1 MWSTL
6 TPVIIYALI
15 GGAIGSLRS
24 VAHAKN
30 KATPWQSLFNL
41 LSALALAAAA
51 AERFVKPD
59 TPLAGLFIGIT
70 AGATGGYAL
79 DALTALTPKA
89 IASIVSGALEKIGCK
104 PIDADATSAPNQHN
118 ADVK

>member
-6 TPVIIYALI
+6 TPVIIYALL

-41 LSALALAAAA
+41 LSALALSAAA

-70 AGATGGYAL
+70 AGATGGYVL
-79 DALTALTPKA
+79 DALSALTPKA
-89 IASIVSGALEKIGCK
+89 VRSLVSMLLEKVGAK
-104 PIDADATSAPNQHN
+104 PIDTQKDE
-118 ADVK
+118 DVK

>member
-6 TPVIIYALI
+6 TPVIIYALL
-15 GGAIGSLRS
+15 GGAIGSLRG

-51 AERFVKPD
+51 AARFVKPD

-70 AGATGGYAL
+70 AGATGGYVL
-79 DALTALTPKA
+79 DALSALTPKA
-89 IASIVSGALEKIGCK
+89 VRSLVSMLLDKVGAK
-104 PIDADATSAPNQHN
+104 PIDTQKDEDA
-118 ADVK
+118 K

>member
-1 MWSTL
+1 MT
-6 TPVIIYALI
+6 TAVILGFLRKHWLPLLLVAL
-15 GGAIGSLRS
+15 GL
-24 VAHAKN
+24 
-30 KATPWQSLFNL
+30 
-41 LSALALAAAA
+41 AAA

-89 IASIVSGALEKIGCK
+89 IASIMSGALEKGGFK

-118 ADVK
+118 EDAE

>member
-6 TPVIIYALI
+6 TPVIIYALL

-24 VAHAKN
+24 VAHAKG
-30 KATPWQSLFNL
+30 KATPWESLFNL

-79 DALTALTPKA
+79 DTLTALTPKA

-104 PIDADATSAPNQHN
+104 PIAHEAEANQN
-118 ADVK
+118 EDVK

>member
-6 TPVIIYALI
+6 TPVIIYALL

-70 AGATGGYAL
+70 AGATGGYVL
-79 DALTALTPKA
+79 DALSALTPKFVR
-89 IASIVSGALEKIGCK
+89 SLVSMLLDKVGAK
-104 PIDADATSAPNQHN
+104 PIDTQKDE
-118 ADVK
+118 DVK

>member
-6 TPVIIYALI
+6 TPVIIYALL
-15 GGAIGSLRS
+15 GGAIGSLRG

-70 AGATGGYAL
+70 AGATGGYVL
-79 DALTALTPKA
+79 DALSALTPKA
-89 IASIVSGALEKIGCK
+89 VRSLVSMLLDKVGAK
-104 PIDADATSAPNQHN
+104 PIDTQQDE
-118 ADVK
+118 DVK

>member
-6 TPVIIYALI
+6 TPVIIYALL

-59 TPLAGLFIGIT
+59 TPLAGLFIGVT
-70 AGATGGYAL
+70 AGATGGYVL
-79 DALTALTPKA
+79 DALSALTPKVVR
-89 IASIVSGALEKIGCK
+89 SLVSMLLDKIGAK
-104 PIDADATSAPNQHN
+104 PIDTQKDE
-118 ADVK
+118 DVK

>member
-6 TPVIIYALI
+6 TPVIIYALL

-70 AGATGGYAL
+70 AGATGGYVL
-79 DALTALTPKA
+79 DALSALTPKA
-89 IASIVSGALEKIGCK
+89 VRSLVSMLLDKVGAK
-104 PIDADATSAPNQHN
+104 PIDTQKDE
-118 ADVK
+118 DVK

>member
-6 TPVIIYALI
+6 TPVIIYALL

-24 VAHAKN
+24 VAQAKN
-30 KATPWQSLFNL
+30 KATPWQSLINL

-59 TPLAGLFIGIT
+59 TPLAGLFIGVT
-70 AGATGGYAL
+70 AGATGGYVL
-79 DALTALTPKA
+79 DALSALAPKA
-89 IASIVSGALEKIGCK
+89 VRSLVSMLLDKVGAK
-104 PIDADATSAPNQHN
+104 PIDTQKDEDTKAP
-118 ADVK
+118 

>member
-6 TPVIIYALI
+6 TPVIIYALL

-41 LSALALAAAA
+41 LSALALSAAA

-70 AGATGGYAL
+70 AGATGGYVL
-79 DALTALTPKA
+79 DALSALTPKA
-89 IASIVSGALEKIGCK
+89 VRSLVSMLLDKVGAK
-104 PIDADATSAPNQHN
+104 PIDTQKDE
-118 ADVK
+118 DVK

>member
-6 TPVIIYALI
+6 TPVIIYALL

-59 TPLAGLFIGIT
+59 TPLAGLFIGVT
-70 AGATGGYAL
+70 AGATGGYVL
-79 DALTALTPKA
+79 DALSALTPKA
-89 IASIVSGALEKIGCK
+89 VRSLVSMLLEKVGAK
-104 PIDADATSAPNQHN
+104 PIDTQKDEDTKAP
-118 ADVK
+118 

>member
-6 TPVIIYALI
+6 TPVIIYALL

-70 AGATGGYAL
+70 AGATGGYVL
-79 DALTALTPKA
+79 DALTALAPKA
-89 IASIVSGALEKIGCK
+89 VRSLVSMLLDKVGAK
-104 PIDADATSAPNQHN
+104 PIDTQKDEDA
-118 ADVK
+118 K

>member
-6 TPVIIYALI
+6 TPVIIYALL

-59 TPLAGLFIGIT
+59 TPLAGLFIGVT
-70 AGATGGYAL
+70 AGATGGYVL
-79 DALTALTPKA
+79 DALSALAPKTVR
-89 IASIVSGALEKIGCK
+89 SLVSMLLDKVGAK
-104 PIDADATSAPNQHN
+104 PIDTQKDEDA
-118 ADVK
+118 K

>member
-6 TPVIIYALI
+6 TPVIIYALL

-24 VAHAKN
+24 VAHTKN

-41 LSALALAAAA
+41 LSALALSAAA

-59 TPLAGLFIGIT
+59 TPLAGLFIGIA
-70 AGATGGYAL
+70 AGATGGYVL
-79 DALTALTPKA
+79 DALSALTPNA
-89 IASIVSGALEKIGCK
+89 VRSLVSMLLDKVGAK
-104 PIDADATSAPNQHN
+104 PIDTQNEE
-118 ADVK
+118 DVK

>member
-6 TPVIIYALI
+6 TPVIIYALL

-70 AGATGGYAL
+70 AGATGGYVL
-79 DALTALTPKA
+79 DALSALTPKVVR
-89 IASIVSGALEKIGCK
+89 SLVSMLLDKVGAK
-104 PIDADATSAPNQHN
+104 PIDAQKDE
-118 ADVK
+118 DVK

>member
-6 TPVIIYALI
+6 TPVIIYALL

-51 AERFVKPD
+51 AEHFVKPD
-59 TPLAGLFIGIT
+59 APLAGLFIGIT
-70 AGATGGYAL
+70 AGATGGYVL
-79 DALTALTPKA
+79 DALSALAPKA
-89 IASIVSGALEKIGCK
+89 VRSLVSMLLDKVGAK
-104 PIDADATSAPNQHN
+104 PIDTQKDEDA
-118 ADVK
+118 K

>member
-6 TPVIIYALI
+6 TPVIIYALL
-15 GGAIGSLRS
+15 GGAIGSLRG

-30 KATPWQSLFNL
+30 KETPWQSLFNL

-70 AGATGGYAL
+70 AGATGGYVL
-79 DALTALTPKA
+79 DALSALTPKA
-89 IASIVSGALEKIGCK
+89 VRSLVSMLLDKVGAK
-104 PIDADATSAPNQHN
+104 PIDTQKDE
-118 ADVK
+118 DVK

>member
-6 TPVIIYALI
+6 TPVIIYALL

-59 TPLAGLFIGIT
+59 TPLAGLFIGVT
-70 AGATGGYAL
+70 AGATGGYVL
-79 DALTALTPKA
+79 DALSALAPKA
-89 IASIVSGALEKIGCK
+89 VRSLVSMLLDKVGAK
-104 PIDADATSAPNQHN
+104 PIDTQKDEDA
-118 ADVK
+118 K

>member
-1 MWSTL
+1 MWSTI
-6 TPVIIYALI
+6 TPVIIYALL

-30 KATPWQSLFNL
+30 KATLWQSLFNL

-59 TPLAGLFIGIT
+59 TPLAGLFIGVT
-70 AGATGGYAL
+70 AGATGGYVL
-79 DALTALTPKA
+79 DALSALTPKA
-89 IASIVSGALEKIGCK
+89 VRSLVSMLLDKVGAK
-104 PIDADATSAPNQHN
+104 PIDTQKDE
-118 ADVK
+118 DVK

>member
-6 TPVIIYALI
+6 TPVIIYALL

-79 DALTALTPKA
+79 DALSALTPKVVR
-89 IASIVSGALEKIGCK
+89 SLVSMLLDKVGAK
-104 PIDADATSAPNQHN
+104 PIDTQKDEDA
-118 ADVK
+118 K

>member
-6 TPVIIYALI
+6 TPVIIYALL

-59 TPLAGLFIGIT
+59 TPLAGLFIGVT
-70 AGATGGYAL
+70 AGATGGYVL
-79 DALTALTPKA
+79 DALSALAPKA
-89 IASIVSGALEKIGCK
+89 VRSLVSMLLEKVGAK
-104 PIDADATSAPNQHN
+104 PIDTQKDEDA
-118 ADVK
+118 K

>member
-6 TPVIIYALI
+6 TPVIIYALL

-70 AGATGGYAL
+70 AGATGGYVL
-79 DALTALTPKA
+79 DALSALAPKA
-89 IASIVSGALEKIGCK
+89 VRSLVSMLLDKVGAK
-104 PIDADATSAPNQHN
+104 PIDTQKDEDA
-118 ADVK
+118 K

>member
-6 TPVIIYALI
+6 TPVIIYALL

-24 VAHAKN
+24 VAHTKN

-41 LSALALAAAA
+41 LSALAIAAAA

-70 AGATGGYAL
+70 AGATGGYVL
-79 DALTALTPKA
+79 DALSALAPKA
-89 IASIVSGALEKIGCK
+89 VRSLVSMLLDKVGAK
-104 PIDADATSAPNQHN
+104 PIDTQNEE
-118 ADVK
+118 DVK

>member
-6 TPVIIYALI
+6 TPGIIYALL
-15 GGAIGSLRS
+15 GGAIGSLRR

-30 KATPWQSLFNL
+30 KATPWESLFNL

-59 TPLAGLFIGIT
+59 TPLAGLFIGVT
-70 AGATGGYAL
+70 AGATGGYVL
-79 DALTALTPKA
+79 DALSALAPKA
-89 IASIVSGALEKIGCK
+89 VRSLVSMLLEKVGAK
-104 PIDADATSAPNQHN
+104 PIDTQKDE
-118 ADVK
+118 DVN

>member
-6 TPVIIYALI
+6 TPVIIYALL

-70 AGATGGYAL
+70 AGATGGYVL

-89 IASIVSGALEKIGCK
+89 VRSLVSMLLDKVGAK
-104 PIDADATSAPNQHN
+104 PIDTQKDE
-118 ADVK
+118 DVK

>member
-1 MWSTL
+1 MWSTI
-6 TPVIIYALI
+6 TPVIIYALL

-70 AGATGGYAL
+70 AGGTGGYVL
-79 DALTALTPKA
+79 DALSALTPKA
-89 IASIVSGALEKIGCK
+89 VRSLVSMLLEKVGAK
-104 PIDADATSAPNQHN
+104 PIDTQKDEDTKAP
-118 ADVK
+118 

>member
-6 TPVIIYALI
+6 TPAIIYALL

-41 LSALALAAAA
+41 LSALALSAAA

-79 DALTALTPKA
+79 DALSALTPKVVR
-89 IASIVSGALEKIGCK
+89 SLVSMLLDKVGAK
-104 PIDADATSAPNQHN
+104 PIDTQKDE
-118 ADVK
+118 DVK

>member
-6 TPVIIYALI
+6 TPVIIYALL

-41 LSALALAAAA
+41 LSALAIAAAA

-70 AGATGGYAL
+70 AGATGGYVL
-79 DALTALTPKA
+79 DALSALTPKA
-89 IASIVSGALEKIGCK
+89 VRSLVSMLLDKVGAK
-104 PIDADATSAPNQHN
+104 PIDTQKDEDA
-118 ADVK
+118 K

>member
-6 TPVIIYALI
+6 TPVIIYALL

-41 LSALALAAAA
+41 LSALALSAAA

-70 AGATGGYAL
+70 AGATGGYVL
-79 DALTALTPKA
+79 DALSALAPKA
-89 IASIVSGALEKIGCK
+89 VRSLVSMLLDKVGAK
-104 PIDADATSAPNQHN
+104 PIDTQKDEDA
-118 ADVK
+118 K

>member
-6 TPVIIYALI
+6 TPVIIYALL

-70 AGATGGYAL
+70 AGATGGYVL
-79 DALTALTPKA
+79 DALSALAPKA
-89 IASIVSGALEKIGCK
+89 VRSIVSMLLDKVGAK
-104 PIDADATSAPNQHN
+104 PIDTQKDEDA
-118 ADVK
+118 K

>member
-6 TPVIIYALI
+6 TPVIIYALL

-41 LSALALAAAA
+41 LSALALSAAA

-70 AGATGGYAL
+70 AGATGGRVL
-79 DALTALTPKA
+79 DALSALTPKA
-89 IASIVSGALEKIGCK
+89 VRSLVSMLLDKVGAK
-104 PIDADATSAPNQHN
+104 PIDTQKDEDAE
-118 ADVK
+118 

>member
-6 TPVIIYALI
+6 TPVIIYALL

-59 TPLAGLFIGIT
+59 TPLAGLFIGVT
-70 AGATGGYAL
+70 AGATGGYVL
-79 DALTALTPKA
+79 DALSALTPKA
-89 IASIVSGALEKIGCK
+89 VRSLVSMLLDKVGAK
-104 PIDADATSAPNQHN
+104 PIDTQKDE
-118 ADVK
+118 DVK

>member
-6 TPVIIYALI
+6 TPVIICALL

-70 AGATGGYAL
+70 AGATGGYVL
-79 DALTALTPKA
+79 DALSALTPKA
-89 IASIVSGALEKIGCK
+89 VRSLVSMLLDKVGAK
-104 PIDADATSAPNQHN
+104 PIDTQKDE
-118 ADVK
+118 DVK

>member
-6 TPVIIYALI
+6 TPVIIYALL
-15 GGAIGSLRS
+15 GGAIGSLRG

-30 KATPWQSLFNL
+30 KATLWQSLFNL

-70 AGATGGYAL
+70 AGATGGYVL
-79 DALTALTPKA
+79 DALSALTPKA
-89 IASIVSGALEKIGCK
+89 VRSLVSMLLDKVGAK
-104 PIDADATSAPNQHN
+104 PIDTQKDE
-118 ADVK
+118 DVK

>member
-6 TPVIIYALI
+6 TPVIIYALL

-41 LSALALAAAA
+41 LSALAIAAAA

-70 AGATGGYAL
+70 AGATGGYVL
-79 DALTALTPKA
+79 DALSALAPKA
-89 IASIVSGALEKIGCK
+89 VRSLVSMLLDKVGAK
-104 PIDADATSAPNQHN
+104 PIDTQNEE
-118 ADVK
+118 DVK

>member
-6 TPVIIYALI
+6 TPVIIYALL
-15 GGAIGSLRS
+15 GGAIGSLRG

-70 AGATGGYAL
+70 AGATGGYVL
-79 DALTALTPKA
+79 DALRALTPKA
-89 IASIVSGALEKIGCK
+89 VRSLVSMLLDKVGAK
-104 PIDADATSAPNQHN
+104 PIDTQKDE
-118 ADVK
+118 DVK

>member
-6 TPVIIYALI
+6 TPVIIYALL

-41 LSALALAAAA
+41 LSALALSAAA

-79 DALTALTPKA
+79 DALSALTPKVVR
-89 IASIVSGALEKIGCK
+89 SLVSMLLDKVGAK
-104 PIDADATSAPNQHN
+104 PIDTQKDEDA
-118 ADVK
+118 K

>member
-6 TPVIIYALI
+6 TPVIIYALL

-79 DALTALTPKA
+79 DALSALTPKVVR
-89 IASIVSGALEKIGCK
+89 SLVSMLLDKVGAK
-104 PIDADATSAPNQHN
+104 PIDTQKDE
-118 ADVK
+118 DVK